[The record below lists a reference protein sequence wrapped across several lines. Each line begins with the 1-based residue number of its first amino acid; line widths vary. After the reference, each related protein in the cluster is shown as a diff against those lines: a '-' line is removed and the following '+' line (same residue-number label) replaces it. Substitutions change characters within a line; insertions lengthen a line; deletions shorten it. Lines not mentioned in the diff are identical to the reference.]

1 MARSDWNRPS
11 LTPLEEGLRRIR
23 LDVSYDGKAFHGWQ
37 SQDNGESVQ
46 QTLQQALEAVTG
58 LSLTVHG
65 SGRTDA
71 GVHALMQ
78 VCHFDIPDAC
88 HIAGTKFSSALN
100 CHLPHTV
107 KVLSSEEVD
116 GSFHCRFTT
125 MAREYRYF
133 VKAEADLLPFDEG
146 YVSSVKSLP
155 DLSLL
160 NEYAALIRGKHDF
173 TTFASAK
180 DLSTS
185 KFRDIY
191 ESCWQES
198 LDKYGRR
205 YYCYTVCGNAFL
217 YHQVRSMV
225 GTMLQFAR
233 KQKTSAEFLEVLE
246 AKDRLRA
253 GTTAPACGL
262 YLARI
267 TYDEAE
273 YAWFEEEELNG

>member
-1 MARSDWNRPS
+1 MARSDWNRPA

-37 SQDNGESVQ
+37 SQDNGASVQ
-46 QTLQQALEAVTG
+46 QSLQEALKAVTG
-58 LSLTVHG
+58 LELTVNG

-78 VCHFDIPDAC
+78 VCHFDIPDSC
-88 HIAGTKFSSALN
+88 RIPGQKFAAALN
-100 CHLPHTV
+100 CHLEKSV
-107 KVLSSEEVD
+107 KVLSSAEVD

-133 VKAEADLLPFDEG
+133 VKEEADMLPYDEG
-146 YVSSVKSLP
+146 YVSAVHRLP
-155 DLSLL
+155 ELVLL
-160 NEYAALIRGKHDF
+160 NEYAALIQGKHDF

-185 KFRDIY
+185 KYRDIY
-191 ESCWQES
+191 ESYWEES

-225 GTMLQFAR
+225 GTMLQFAAKGR
-233 KQKTSAEFLEVLE
+233 SREEFSEVLE

-253 GTTAPACGL
+253 GTTAPPDGL

-267 TYDEAE
+267 SYDESE
-273 YAWFEEEELNG
+273 YAWFEEEDGNG